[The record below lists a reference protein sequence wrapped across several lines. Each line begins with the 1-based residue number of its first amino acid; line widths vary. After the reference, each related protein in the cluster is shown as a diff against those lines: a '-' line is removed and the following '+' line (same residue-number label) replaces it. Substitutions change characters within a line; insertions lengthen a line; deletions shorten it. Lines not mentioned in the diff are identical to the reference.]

1 MNYLDKILGGVEV
14 EWKELGEVVHFIN
27 AKPHEKLVDPNG
39 DVALMTSRFISTEGK
54 LARYVKSE
62 NVLSPALKN
71 DVAMVMSDLPNG
83 KALAKTF
90 FVEENNRF
98 AANQR
103 VCLLRVKDSNE
114 YFPKFL
120 HFVVNRNQQLLAYDN
135 GLDQTHL
142 KKDWILRI
150 RVPVPCPNNKN
161 KSLEIQKKIVTILD
175 KFKDHTKELTIEL
188 TGELKGRKAQY
199 NFYREKLFSFNENE
213 IQYLPMG
220 NPNVGEFQR
229 GKRFVKDDMIQEGV
243 PCIHYGEMYTY
254 YGTWANKS
262 KSFLSKE
269 LVERKNLRI
278 AMNGDVVIVAAGET
292 IEDIGLGTAWLG
304 DEGVVIHD
312 ACFSFR
318 SPLNP
323 KYVAYFTRTKQF
335 HDQIKKHISSGKI
348 SAINARG
355 LEKVL
360 IPVPSP
366 EEQERIVTILDK
378 FDMLTTSISEGL
390 PKEIE
395 LRKKQY
401 EYYRDLLLTF
411 PQKETI

>member
-1 MNYLDKILGGVEV
+1 MSYLEKLLNGVEV
-14 EWKELGEVVHFIN
+14 EWKTLCAVCKVLRGNRLTKKELTENGKYPVFHGGLIPLGLYDKFNRKANQTMIINTGSIGEVVWSN
-27 AKPHEKLVDPNG
+27 VDFW
-39 DVALMTSRFISTEGK
+39 S
-54 LARYVKSE
+54 
-62 NVLSPALKN
+62 
-71 DVAMVMSDLPNG
+71 SDG
-83 KALAKTF
+83 T
-90 FVEENNRF
+90 
-98 AANQR
+98 
-103 VCLLRVKDSNE
+103 
-114 YFPKFL
+114 
-120 HFVVNRNQQLLAYDN
+120 FVVETSDGIYDRF
-135 GLDQTHL
+135 LYHYL
-142 KKDWILRI
+142 KIQEGYFKSQKREGG
-150 RVPVPCPNNKN
+150 VPTIDRAVVENLQIPIPPLSVQK
-161 KSLEIQKKIVTILD
+161 EIVRILD
-175 KFKDHTKELTIEL
+175 SFTELTAEL
-188 TGELKGRKAQY
+188 TARKKQY
-199 NFYREKLFSFNENE
+199 TFYREQLFSFNEAGVE
-213 IQYLPMG
+213 REPFGLI
-220 NPNVGEFQR
+220 GEFQR
-229 GKRFVKDDMIQEGV
+229 GKRFVKDDIISEGV

-262 KSFLSKE
+262 KSFLSEE

-278 AMNGDVVIVAAGET
+278 AENGDVVIVAAGET
-292 IEDIGLGTAWLG
+292 IEDIGMGTAWLG

-378 FDMLTTSISEGL
+378 FDTLTTSISEGL

-401 EYYRDLLLTF
+401 EYYRDMLLSF
-411 PQKETI
+411 PKDNLKA